1 MSESKQAI
9 STDQAPAAVGAYS
22 QAVKA
27 GGFLFLSGQ
36 IAIDPGTG
44 RFMQDADVSAQ
55 ARRVMQNLQAV
66 LEAGGSSFDAV
77 VKATIFLADI
87 ADFKAVNAIYAE
99 YFAEGVKPAR
109 AAVQAGALPLG
120 AKVEIEMIALAPAG
134 SG

>member
-1 MSESKQAI
+1 
-9 STDQAPAAVGAYS
+9 
-22 QAVKA
+22 
-27 GGFLFLSGQ
+27 
-36 IAIDPGTG
+36 
-44 RFMQDADVSAQ
+44 MQDADVSAQ

-99 YFAEGVKPAR
+99 HFAEGVKPAR